1 MLFQAHSDESIG
13 VSLGRQSMGVSMNT
27 EEKQSK
33 LDIIASKILDRSC
46 GLDIAKSCLNPV
58 PGDGDPDAQLLFIG
72 EAPGAQE
79 DKAGVPFVGAS
90 GKFLDKMLET
100 IGLRRDDVFV
110 TNIVKFRPPDN
121 RDPSQE
127 EIDVCLPYLLSQIKV
142 IQPSLIIFLG
152 RHSMSVFL
160 PELKISEAHGKVYKR
175 SGMVFLPLYHP
186 AAALYNGGMRQT
198 LIDDFSKIP
207 SILKTLTTK

>member
-1 MLFQAHSDESIG
+1 
-13 VSLGRQSMGVSMNT
+13 MNT
-27 EEKQSK
+27 EEKQAK
-33 LDIIASKILDRSC
+33 LDTIASKILDRSC

-58 PGDGDPDAQLLFIG
+58 PGDGDPDAQLMFIG

-90 GKFLDKMLET
+90 GKFLDEMLET

-121 RDPSQE
+121 RDPSKE

-152 RHSMSVFL
+152 RHSMNVFL
-160 PELKISEAHGKVYKR
+160 PELRISEAHGKVYKR

-198 LIDDFSKIP
+198 LIDDFAEIP
-207 SILKTLTTK
+207 SILKTLDTKN